1 MELPFNT
8 INILHIADGM
18 WIVPAYANP
27 LASAS
32 LWSHDKPTTNSPS
45 VSIQTW
51 TEWNCKLS
59 IHDYREE
66 RKKKKAASKT
76 TTCITMGYDNQLPT
90 TVAWRRDHLLWNPV
104 TFAIIT
110 LQITSSPTLAAC
122 MRSSTSAQLAEQY
135 HQLWRN
141 QVGHYSVHNK
151 QQSPL
156 PAHPFSWLWE
166 EKTFSIR

>member
-1 MELPFNT
+1 MECELYLPMQILWQVPPCGAM
-8 INILHIADGM
+8 INQLQTLQVYQYKHGQSET
-18 WIVPAYANP
+18 
-27 LASAS
+27 ASFQY
-32 LWSHDKPTTNSPS
+32 TT
-45 VSIQTW
+45 TG
-51 TEWNCKLS
+51 
-59 IHDYREE
+59 R
-66 RKKKKAASKT
+66 RGKKKKAASKT